1 MPRGGGVAVCL
12 SFLCLS
18 SAAKRSSRRRGA
30 APASGPP
37 SALRCRLE
45 RAAARGSRQR
55 VLLQLAV
62 RARRGGNVEGS
73 AVPLGPRRPRLGG
86 GEPRHQSK
94 PEQRL
99 RSSEAEIFVLASIT
113 SAAIIILKSGEA
125 STRIVTVCGLQF
137 WACSLNRFLAG

>member
-1 MPRGGGVAVCL
+1 M
-12 SFLCLS
+12 
-18 SAAKRSSRRRGA
+18 
-30 APASGPP
+30 
-37 SALRCRLE
+37 
-45 RAAARGSRQR
+45 
-55 VLLQLAV
+55 LLQLAV
-62 RARRGGNVEGS
+62 RARRGGNVEGP
-73 AVPLGPRRPRLGG
+73 AVPLEPRRPRLAS